1 MEAAM
6 ATGQPI
12 SEIRALS
19 ASDLRTLLDV
29 VQARNDGR

>member
-12 SEIRALS
+12 SEILALS

-29 VQARNDGR
+29 VQSRNDGR

>member
-1 MEAAM
+1 M

-19 ASDLRTLLDV
+19 ASELRTLLDV
-29 VQARNDGR
+29 VQKRNDGR